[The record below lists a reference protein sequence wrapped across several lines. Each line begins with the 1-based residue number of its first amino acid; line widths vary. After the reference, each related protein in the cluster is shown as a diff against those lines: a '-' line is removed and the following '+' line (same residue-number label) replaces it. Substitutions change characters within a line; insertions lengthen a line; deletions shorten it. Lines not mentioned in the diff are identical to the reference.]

1 MEIDNK
7 LIEKIKNEGRAVIN
21 NIIEK
26 EKLDFCKKVINKKTL
41 QGKAN
46 STVIPISKVSLTL
59 KLLKFQFNQ
68 ILDSIKLKQIS
79 QNLNLLEC
87 SEKIL
92 EKKTILDS
100 IDLYK
105 SNKSEEQI
113 LPWHCDQSYS
123 GKTIVKNTHPDEG
136 YLKFFFYLTDV
147 DSNNGCLGYIP
158 KSHKITYYLKICFYN
173 NELKYEPFWS
183 LSDMRELLCKKN
195 VRNELKKYLKLDVI
209 DEFIENSNFA
219 NSGNK
224 DTLNYDLKVSAGGV
238 LIFNELG
245 YHRAACPSKNDRYA
259 LRYFYRKIS

>member
-1 MEIDNK
+1 MEIDNE
-7 LIEKIKNEGRAVIN
+7 LIEKIKNEGRAVVN
-21 NIIEK
+21 NLIEK
-26 EKLDFCKKVINKKTL
+26 EKLDLCKKIINKKKLT
-41 QGKAN
+41 GKSN
-46 STVIPISKVSLTL
+46 STIIPVSNASFIV
-59 KLLKFQFNQ
+59 KLLKFQFKQ
-68 ILDSIKLKQIS
+68 ILDRIKLKQIS

-100 IDLYK
+100 IDLYR

-123 GKTIVKNTHPDEG
+123 GKAIVKNTHPDEG

-183 LSDMRELLCKKN
+183 LSDMRKLLHKKN
-195 VRNELKKYLKLDVI
+195 VRNELVLGKNHIPMKKESRLVLCNKRS
-209 DEFIENSNFA
+209 NSNTECFII
-219 NSGNK
+219 
-224 DTLNYDLKVSAGGV
+224 T
-238 LIFNELG
+238 
-245 YHRAACPSKNDRYA
+245 
-259 LRYFYRKIS
+259 